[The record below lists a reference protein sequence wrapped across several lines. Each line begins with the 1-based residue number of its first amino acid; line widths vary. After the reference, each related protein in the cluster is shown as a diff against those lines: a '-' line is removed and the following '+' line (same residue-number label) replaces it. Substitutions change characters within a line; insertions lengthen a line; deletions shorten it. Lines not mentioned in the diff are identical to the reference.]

1 MLLDF
6 TFIKTLLSEDNQI
19 GQCTMK
25 IKNLKEACPPPP
37 AEGQQA
43 VGMNLSH
50 GKVRIYHGL
59 LVHKSCCYSPAT
71 VLSLCLWFY
80 NHNSNIDSST
90 SSNLK
95 PITLMLVLFWISV
108 ISISCLLTQSAPK
121 DVQTFLSFI
130 YLFT

>member
-1 MLLDF
+1 
-6 TFIKTLLSEDNQI
+6 
-19 GQCTMK
+19 MK
-25 IKNLKEACPPPP
+25 IKNPKEACPLPP
-37 AEGQQA
+37 AEGKQA

-50 GKVRIYHGL
+50 GQVWIFHGL

-71 VLSLCLWFY
+71 VLWLCLWFY

-95 PITLMLVLFWISV
+95 PIPLMLELFWNPV

-121 DVQTFLSFI
+121 DFQTFLLLIHLFV
-130 YLFT
+130 YLVICLLTYLVLHT